1 MPSETKPGPKTNM
14 DDVEP
19 PEELALMKRW
29 ERTSAELVD
38 ARSVADAIG
47 TTLSASII
55 ERELPPAWPLR
66 EERLASLFGV
76 SRTPIRE
83 ALAGL
88 ANAGLARRDNRGSL
102 RVRGVTPEQILDVY
116 AVRRQLEGLSASLAA
131 EAATPRQISFLKH
144 LNRACEEAVA
154 AGDSKRLA
162 AANNDFHAAMAR
174 STGNEMLIQF
184 IEDVQ
189 KWVKRIPTTT
199 LSYPGRPETAL
210 QEHVE
215 IIEAIEARDSARADQ
230 LARDHMGVAEE
241 IRMRML
247 RDEPDAE
254 FSARLPAD

>member
-1 MPSETKPGPKTNM
+1 MASEAQPGSKAAL
-14 DDVEP
+14 DEP
-19 PEELALMKRW
+19 PEEAALLKRW

-47 TTLSASII
+47 SALSAAII
-55 ERELPPAWPLR
+55 ERELPAAWPLR

-102 RVRGVTPEQILDVY
+102 RVRGVTAGQILDVY
-116 AVRRQLEGLSASLAA
+116 AVRRRLEGLSAALAA
-131 EAATPRQISFLKH
+131 EAATPRQIAYLKH
-144 LNRACEEAVA
+144 LNRTCEEAVA
-154 AGDSKRLA
+154 AGDVKRLA
-162 AANNDFHAAMAR
+162 EANIEFHAAMAR
-174 STGNEMLIQF
+174 STGNELLIQF

-189 KWVKRIPTTT
+189 TWVKRIPTTT
-199 LSYPGRPETAL
+199 LSYPGRSEGAL
-210 QEHVE
+210 DEHAK
-215 IIEAIEARDSARADQ
+215 IIEAIEARDAERADQ

-247 RDEPDAE
+247 REDPDADLAE
-254 FSARLPAD
+254 RLSAD

>member
-1 MPSETKPGPKTNM
+1 MPSEARPGSKPALA
-14 DDVEP
+14 EP
-19 PEELALMKRW
+19 PEEAALLKRW
-29 ERTSAELVD
+29 GRASAELVD

-47 TTLSASII
+47 STLAASII

-102 RVRGVTPEQILDVY
+102 RVRGVTPEQVLDVY
-116 AVRRQLEGLSASLAA
+116 AVRRRLEGLSAALAA
-131 EAATPRQISFLKH
+131 EAATPRQIGYLKH
-144 LNRACEEAVA
+144 LNRSCEEAVA
-154 AGDSKRLA
+154 AGDAKRLA
-162 AANNDFHAAMAR
+162 EANTEFHAAMAR
-174 STGNEMLIQF
+174 STGNELLIQF
-184 IEDVQ
+184 IDDVQ

-199 LSYPGRPETAL
+199 LSYPGRSDQAL
-210 QEHVE
+210 KEHAQ
-215 IIEAIEARDSARADQ
+215 IIEAIEARDADRADQ

-247 RDEPDAE
+247 REDPDAE
-254 FSARLPAD
+254 LSARLSVD